1 MIKKGFILISI
12 FLLVAC
18 STPPRPTTPTPFPKV
33 SGPYQK
39 ISINGDAPRNG
50 IYDPTVEYKN
60 DDEGWLA
67 YSAIEGNAQPAG
79 PYIHTRIAQSTD
91 RGATWRFV
99 KTVNTSYD
107 DTIEIVNQ
115 GAQKGV
121 WRYEVAALVY
131 DPTDSGREWKLFF
144 HRYFWTEKTDR
155 LPAYGWIGYR
165 TASDPAGTW
174 SDEVALFGA
183 GQFPPAPLKTQ
194 INLNNLHTDLKN
206 AVAYSEPGV
215 IAINSVI
222 YLSLTSIAKDGH
234 DRIFLL
240 RSDDHAKTWS
250 YVATLLS
257 KKEAEAFGFRYF
269 DGSSLA
275 QEGAGFFLLASPM
288 KEDPQHEGT
297 MIFEFENIQRGM
309 LKRDNGNLVVR
320 KYILPDEKV
329 ATNRGAG
336 QSDYDARNSAGG
348 MIMPQFNSKSYP
360 EVFGIYSTKV
370 SLAK

>member
-1 MIKKGFILISI
+1 MIKKI
-12 FLLVAC
+12 FAIALVLLLVSC
-18 STPPRPTTPTPFPKV
+18 STPRPTTPTSFPKV

-60 DDEGWLA
+60 DGEGWLA

-144 HRYFWTEKTDR
+144 HRYFWTEKNDR

-165 TASDPAGTW
+165 TASDPAGAW
-174 SDEVALFGA
+174 SDEIALFGA
-183 GQFPPAPLKTQ
+183 GQFPPAPFKTQ
-194 INLNNLHTDLKN
+194 INLNNLHADLKN
-206 AVAYSEPGV
+206 VVAYSEPGV
-215 IAINSVI
+215 MAINGAI
-222 YLSLTSIAKDGH
+222 YLSLTSITKDGH

-250 YVATLLS
+250 YVAALLTQ
-257 KKEAEAFGFRYF
+257 KEAEAFGFRYF

-288 KEDPQHEGT
+288 KEDPRHEGT
-297 MIFEFENIQRGM
+297 MIFEFENIQRGT
-309 LKRDNGNLVVR
+309 LKRDNAKNLIVR
-320 KYILPDEKV
+320 KHVLPDENV

-336 QSDYDARNSAGG
+336 QSEYDARNSAGG